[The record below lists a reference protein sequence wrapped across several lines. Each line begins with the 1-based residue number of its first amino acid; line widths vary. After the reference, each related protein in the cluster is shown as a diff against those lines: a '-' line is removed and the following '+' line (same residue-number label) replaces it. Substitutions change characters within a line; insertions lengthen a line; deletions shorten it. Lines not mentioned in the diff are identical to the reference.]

1 MGVST
6 IISGIGGRVHTFC
19 TLSPENRP
27 QPIRTEALP
36 GRPVL
41 LAKTLDRALGIRP
54 HCCGNSVDRRGACT
68 QPPFEGITCMATTI
82 GRLTIW
88 SIITLIAIVVV
99 ALMLAQ
105 GKLLIFR

>member
-1 MGVST
+1 
-6 IISGIGGRVHTFC
+6 
-19 TLSPENRP
+19 
-27 QPIRTEALP
+27 
-36 GRPVL
+36 
-41 LAKTLDRALGIRP
+41 
-54 HCCGNSVDRRGACT
+54 
-68 QPPFEGITCMATTI
+68 MATTI